1 MRLNYLIIILL
12 FFFAGCEKTPDEV
25 LLRQNITDMQ
35 TALEQRQAGDFLQHV
50 AEDYQDNYG
59 QDIKSLKRLL
69 LANFIR
75 HSNINTFINNIEV
88 TISGGT
94 ATITFTAT
102 LTGGQGL
109 IPDSGRIYTVIT
121 KWRKQSSD
129 WLLFSARWEAKLSS

>member
-12 FFFAGCEKTPDEV
+12 FFFAGCGKTPDEV

-35 TALEQRQAGDFLQHV
+35 TALEQRQAGEFLQYI

-75 HSNINTFINNIEV
+75 HSNINTFINNIEI

-109 IPDSGRIYTVIT
+109 IPDSGRIYTATT

-129 WLLFSARWEAKLSS
+129 WLLFSARWETKLSS